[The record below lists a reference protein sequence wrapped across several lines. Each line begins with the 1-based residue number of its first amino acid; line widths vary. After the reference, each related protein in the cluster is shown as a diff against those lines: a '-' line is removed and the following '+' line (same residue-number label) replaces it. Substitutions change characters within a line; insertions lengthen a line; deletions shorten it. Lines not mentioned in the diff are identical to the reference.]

1 MVGTIKMT
9 SSGAVCLTG
18 SRTIHLDPKRA
29 QKSGINFVSH
39 AHFDHLPSSSSGTIL
54 TSFETRMLAD
64 MRGVKMDS
72 HTESVSGITLVDTG
86 HILGSKGLLADDVFY
101 TGDISVRD
109 RGFLKGARV
118 PKCKALITECT
129 FGMPEFVFPP
139 LDRVVSEVNRLI
151 SELYAK
157 GKPVIMTGYKLGKAQ
172 MLAELFDHWEPLYYH
187 DEIKEVNDLHRGL
200 GIPLKDAMGHTEAE
214 KRGLL
219 DKKPWV
225 MIAPPQSRRSG
236 FVQRMKER
244 YGAVTIGFSGWAK
257 STKFAFGRGCD
268 ISIPLSDHCDFND
281 LMRVIIDS
289 GAEKIYTVHGFVN
302 EFASHLQR
310 LGFDAQPLRK
320 DCLENFA

>member
-1 MVGTIKMT
+1 MESPLSPEAMRIAGMVAPFAVHKCRRAPLYFKICTLIYHTNAVPAMVGTIKMT

-64 MRGVKMDS
+64 MRGIKMDS

-200 GIPLKDAMGHTEAE
+200 GIPLKDAMGPH
-214 KRGLL
+214 G
-219 DKKPWV
+219 
-225 MIAPPQSRRSG
+225 SR
-236 FVQRMKER
+236 KER
-244 YGAVTIGFSGWAK
+244 TA
-257 STKFAFGRGCD
+257 
-268 ISIPLSDHCDFND
+268 
-281 LMRVIIDS
+281 
-289 GAEKIYTVHGFVN
+289 
-302 EFASHLQR
+302 
-310 LGFDAQPLRK
+310 
-320 DCLENFA
+320 